1 MERIITIVCLVLS
14 AAGFGYLKM
23 NQLEHLTAEKAARV
37 EAESTAKAEAEIAA
51 NEAAK
56 FHFVI
61 PHDRDMQT
69 NSMGVVM
76 QGSSVDAE
84 QDNVNYQWE
93 QIDGAII
100 TLDSDTNSVA
110 IFTATKGE
118 YTFRL
123 TVTDSYGASVMDEA
137 VVKIHPEPN
146 SGPTAEIDIRASN

>member
-14 AAGFGYLKM
+14 AAGLGCLKM
-23 NQLEHLTAEKAARV
+23 IQLEHLA
-37 EAESTAKAEAEIAA
+37 AESAAQAKAESAAKAEAEIAA
-51 NEAAK
+51 AEAAK

-69 NSMGVVM
+69 NSIGVVL
-76 QGSSVDAE
+76 QGSSLDAE
-84 QDNVNYQWE
+84 QDKVNYQWE

-110 IFTATKGE
+110 TFTAKKGE

-146 SGPTAEIDIRASN
+146 SGPSAEIEVRASN